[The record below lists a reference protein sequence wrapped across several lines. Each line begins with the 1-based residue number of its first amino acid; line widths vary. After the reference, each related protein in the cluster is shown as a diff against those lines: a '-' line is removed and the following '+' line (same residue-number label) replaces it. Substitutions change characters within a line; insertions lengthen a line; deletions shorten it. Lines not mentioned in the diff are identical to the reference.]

1 MRDQPFGTAVLLGKR
16 AQILRS
22 AALPP
27 TVRGVPPPARLRAAR
42 QPEERLPFARALGGG
57 GDADTYSILAKVV
70 YLRMNLI
77 FFRYSG

>member
-1 MRDQPFGTAVLLGKR
+1 MRDHPFGTAVLLGKR

-42 QPEERLPFARALGGG
+42 QPEERLPYSRALGAGRE
-57 GDADTYSILAKVV
+57 ARTPPSIFFAKVI
-70 YLRMNLI
+70 R
-77 FFRYSG
+77 